1 MAGKQIIDEVA
12 DDGIWLISQLGYHAA
27 DQRPTAS
34 MPLEINGTVKV
45 SRAVDLRPT
54 VRPAGLFRPDF
65 NKLEFLFQL
74 RIAHDLVPQ
83 RSAASCDDL
92 NHRLHRPLGST
103 ALRVLQRRCAKVER
117 ALRRSTLNFAAQ
129 PP

>member
-1 MAGKQIIDEVA
+1 PLTHPLSLHDALPI
-12 DDGIWLISQLGYHAA
+12 Y
-27 DQRPTAS
+27 QRPTAS

-92 NHRLHRPLGST
+92 NHRLRSEEHTSE
-103 ALRVLQRRCAKVER
+103 LQSPYD
-117 ALRRSTLNFAAQ
+117 L
-129 PP
+129 